1 MERVALI
8 PSFQPTGVLTALA
21 EQFRKEGFE
30 VVIVDDGSGE
40 EYAGIFESCKAW
52 ATVVSYPK
60 NGGKGHALKVG
71 FSYIHEN
78 YPQSIVVTVDGD
90 GQHLCEDA
98 KKICEEVQKNPD
110 CFVVGS
116 RKLPKSAPL
125 RSRVG
130 NGITR
135 QMYRMATGIPVY
147 DTQSGLRA
155 FSSELLP
162 QMISVEGERYEYEMN
177 VLLYLAKEKRKVLEL
192 PITVVYMDSKNSSSH
207 FSAVADSVRIYF
219 EIIKYA
225 GCSFLSFLV
234 DYTMY
239 ALFLL
244 IFRKYGRR
252 LLLAN
257 YLARAVSSV
266 FNFTLNKRFVFQ
278 SKGNPVWETVKY
290 FSLVIVNININ
301 SLLLNGLVDV
311 GVNRYPAKIAVEFV
325 MCVLGFFVQRFFIFR
340 HKNEKNGRE

>member
-1 MERVALI
+1 MEKIVLI
-8 PSFQPTGVLTALA
+8 PSFQPTGVLTVLA
-21 EQFRKEGFE
+21 EQFREEGFE

-40 EYAGIFESCKAW
+40 EYAGIFEACKAW

-78 YPQSIVVTVDGD
+78 YPQSVVVTVDGD
-90 GQHLCEDA
+90 GQHLYEDA
-98 KKICEEVQKNPD
+98 KRVCEEVQKNPD
-110 CFVVGS
+110 CFVIGS

-130 NGITR
+130 NVITR
-135 QMYRMATGIPVY
+135 QLYRLATGIPVY

-162 QMISVEGERYEYEMN
+162 QLILVEGERYEYEMN
-177 VLLYLAKEKRKVLEL
+177 VLLYLAKEKREVLEL
-192 PITVVYMDSKNSSSH
+192 PIKTVYMDSKNSASH
-207 FSAVADSVRIYF
+207 FSAVADSVRIYL

-239 ALFLL
+239 VMLLL
-244 IFRKYGRR
+244 IFRNRSGR

-266 FNFTLNKRFVFQ
+266 FNFTLNKRLVFQ
-278 SKGNPVWETVKY
+278 SKGNPFWETVKY
-290 FSLVIVNININ
+290 FSLVLINININ
-301 SLLLNGLVDV
+301 SLLLNGLVDA
-311 GVNRYPAKIAVEFV
+311 GINRYPAKIAVEFV
-325 MCVLGFFVQRFFIFR
+325 MCVLGFFVQRFFVFR
-340 HKNEKNGRE
+340 RKKEKDGRE